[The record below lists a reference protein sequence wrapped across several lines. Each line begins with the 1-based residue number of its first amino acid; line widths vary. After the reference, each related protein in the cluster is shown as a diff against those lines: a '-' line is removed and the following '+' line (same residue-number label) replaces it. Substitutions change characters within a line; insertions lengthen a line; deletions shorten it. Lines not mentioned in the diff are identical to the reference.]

1 MTWKPHWSERHRHR
15 RRPVQNTNG
24 DHDMQRYLIHNG
36 TATNEPDQNKP
47 RREPAKPARKEFLMT
62 NEAADFLRL
71 SARTLER
78 MRVEGTGPRLHF
90 CWTAPPTRKPA
101 RASRAPLVLY
111 RQSDLED
118 WLAGYS
124 FASTPKYDGR
134 R

>member
-15 RRPVQNTNG
+15 RRPVQHSYG

-47 RREPAKPARKEFLMT
+47 RREPLRPARKEFLMT

-78 MRVEGTGPRLHF
+78 MRVEGTGPRFMKAGPGL
-90 CWTAPPTRKPA
+90 RA
-101 RASRAPLVLY
+101 RVLY
-111 RQSDLED
+111 RQSDLEN

-124 FASTPKYDGR
+124 FGSTSEYEGR